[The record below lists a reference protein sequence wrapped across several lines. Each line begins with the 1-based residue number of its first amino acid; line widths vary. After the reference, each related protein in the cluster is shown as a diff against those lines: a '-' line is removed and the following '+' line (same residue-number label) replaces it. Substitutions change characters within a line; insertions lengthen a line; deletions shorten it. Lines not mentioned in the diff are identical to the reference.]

1 VLSCGTFDAAVLDI
15 RARKK
20 VSRAFH
26 PIARAVTR
34 LGLGPTAVTMLG
46 VLVSFVGSLLIAF
59 GYLTAGGAVL
69 GLGASLDVVDGVIAR
84 LTGTETVRGAIL
96 DSFTDRV
103 SEVAMWTG
111 LAFYLADNNRSMLVV
126 ASLVAVS
133 GSLLIPYLRA
143 KAEGEGMEGKGGLMG
158 RAERLLVFCWGV
170 SIAGLDVVPCL
181 LEITVWSL
189 AVLTWF
195 TVLQR
200 LRLTWLQMD
209 A

>member
-1 VLSCGTFDAAVLDI
+1 V
-15 RARKK
+15 

-34 LGLGPTAVTMLG
+34 LGLGPSAVTLLG
-46 VLVSFVGSLLIAF
+46 VLVSLAGALLL
-59 GYLTAGGAVL
+59 GLGQLTAGGAVL
-69 GLGASLDVVDGVIAR
+69 GLGASLDVVDGLIAR

-111 LAFYLADNNRSMLVV
+111 LAFHLANQKESMLVM

-143 KAEGEGMEGKGGLMG
+143 KAEGEGLEGKGGLMG

-170 SIAGLDVVPCL
+170 SIAGMDLVPYL

-189 AVLTWF
+189 AGLTWF
-195 TVLQR
+195 TVVQR
-200 LRLTWLQMD
+200 VRLTWLQLD

>member
-1 VLSCGTFDAAVLDI
+1 VLDI

-20 VSRAFH
+20 VSRAFN

-34 LGLGPTAVTMLG
+34 MGLGPTAVTLVG
-46 VLVSFVGSLLIAF
+46 VMVSLTGSLLLAL
-59 GYLTAGGAVL
+59 GQLTPGGAVL
-69 GLGASLDVVDGVIAR
+69 GLGASLDVVDGLIAR

-111 LAFYLADNNRSMLVV
+111 LAFYLADHNESMLVM

-143 KAEGEGMEGKGGLMG
+143 KAEGEGLEGKGGLMG

-170 SIAGLDVVPCL
+170 SIAGMGVPYL
-181 LEITVWSL
+181 LEVIVWSL
-189 AVLTWF
+189 AGLTWF
-195 TVLQR
+195 TVVQR
-200 LRLTWLQMD
+200 VRLTWLQLD

>member
-1 VLSCGTFDAAVLDI
+1 MLDI

-26 PIARAVTR
+26 PIARALTR
-34 LGLGPTAVTMLG
+34 LGLGPSAVTLLG
-46 VLVSFVGSLLIAF
+46 VLVSFAGAMLLAF

-69 GLGASLDVVDGVIAR
+69 GLGASLDVVDGLIAR

-103 SEVAMWTG
+103 GEVAMWTG
-111 LAFYLADNNRSMLVV
+111 LAYHLADTGRSMLVM

-133 GSLLIPYLRA
+133 GSLIIPYLRS
-143 KAEGEGMEGKGGLMG
+143 KAEGEGLEGKGGLLG

-170 SIAGLDVVPCL
+170 SIAGLGWVPRL
-181 LEITVWSL
+181 LEITVWSM

-195 TVLQR
+195 TVIQR
-200 LRLTWLQMD
+200 LRLTWVQLN